1 MWQIYDYYMFFFY
14 GIICDTSNVWILI
27 ITYNNISK
35 PPKKH
40 CQQNHDFDPLAGIPG
55 SRAVAGGP
63 ILPSLVPVPTART
76 PVGDRHGI
84 YQQSDIN
91 EDTSGAYQF
100 TFAKYG
106 SVYICKIWLGDC
118 LHLQNILVIVTM
130 NSVWVNIRWCVCVYG
145 FLWVIS
151 GCCGLLYYDTVYVF
165 TGHWG
170 TWLNGYLLLLL
181 YNQLHCLLQ

>member
-1 MWQIYDYYMFFFY
+1 MIIICYYMLLY
-14 GIICDTSNVWILI
+14 VIICDKSNVYFLI

-35 PPKKH
+35 PQKKH

-91 EDTSGAYQF
+91 EDKSGAYQF

-130 NSVWVNIRWCVCVYG
+130 NSVWVNIRWCVCVWFLVGYQRL
-145 FLWVIS
+145 LWV
-151 GCCGLLYYDTVYVF
+151 TV
-165 TGHWG
+165 
-170 TWLNGYLLLLL
+170 L
-181 YNQLHCLLQ
+181 

>member
-1 MWQIYDYYMFFFY
+1 MWQIYDYYMLLY
-14 GIICDTSNVWILI
+14 GIICDKSNVYLLI

-35 PPKKH
+35 PQKKH

-63 ILPSLVPVPTART
+63 ILPSLVPVLTART

-91 EDTSGAYQF
+91 EDKSGAYQF

-106 SVYICKIWLGDC
+106 
-118 LHLQNILVIVTM
+118 LVIVYI
-130 NSVWVNIRWCVCVYG
+130 SKISWWLWQWIQYGWIFVGVCVCMV
-145 FLWVIS
+145 S
-151 GCCGLLYYDTVYVF
+151 CGLSAVIVGYCIMICFYGSLGNLTEWLPIVTVIQSTSLFASV
-165 TGHWG
+165 
-170 TWLNGYLLLLL
+170 N
-181 YNQLHCLLQ
+181 

>member
-1 MWQIYDYYMFFFY
+1 MLLYVINLMF
-14 GIICDTSNVWILI
+14 ISWLSHI
-27 ITYNNISK
+27 ITYQNPK
-35 PPKKH
+35 KKH

-63 ILPSLVPVPTART
+63 ILPSLVPVLTART

-91 EDTSGAYQF
+91 EDKSGAYQF

-106 SVYICKIWLGDC
+106 LVIVYICKISWWLWQWIQYGW
-118 LHLQNILVIVTM
+118 IFVG
-130 NSVWVNIRWCVCVYG
+130 VCVWFLVGYQRL
-145 FLWVIS
+145 LWVTA
-151 GCCGLLYYDTVYVF
+151 LWYVF

-181 YNQLHCLLQ
+181 HNQLHCLLQ

>member
-1 MWQIYDYYMFFFY
+1 MVLYVIHLMFESWLSHTITFQNPQKS
-14 GIICDTSNVWILI
+14 TANRTMILI
-27 ITYNNISK
+27 HWQGSLVRELWLVVQYFLASSLSLPRGRPSVIVMGYISK
-35 PPKKH
+35 VTLMRINQVLTSLH
-40 CQQNHDFDPLAGIPG
+40 LQNMA
-55 SRAVAGGP
+55 
-63 ILPSLVPVPTART
+63 
-76 PVGDRHGI
+76 
-84 YQQSDIN
+84 
-91 EDTSGAYQF
+91 QF

-106 SVYICKIWLGDC
+106 LVIVYICKISWWLWQWIQYGW
-118 LHLQNILVIVTM
+118 IFVG
-130 NSVWVNIRWCVCVYG
+130 VCVYG

>member
-1 MWQIYDYYMFFFY
+1 MIIICFFLN

-106 SVYICKIWLGDC
+106 SI
-118 LHLQNILVIVTM
+118 LHLQNMAWWLCTFAKYLGDCENEFSMGEYSLVCA
-130 NSVWVNIRWCVCVYG
+130 CVCVWFLVGYQRL
-145 FLWVIS
+145 LWV
-151 GCCGLLYYDTVYVF
+151 TVLWYVF